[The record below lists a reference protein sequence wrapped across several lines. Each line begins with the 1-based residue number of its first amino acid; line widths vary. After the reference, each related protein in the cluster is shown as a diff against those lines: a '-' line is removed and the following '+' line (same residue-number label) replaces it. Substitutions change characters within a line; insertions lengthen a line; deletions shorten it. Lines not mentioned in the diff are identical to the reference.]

1 MKGQGMLISAFAFA
15 LVIAVFAVINVD
27 PVQVNFLFAKTST
40 PLILVILVSTL
51 LGGLTVGLFGM
62 IRIYKLQKSL
72 KAADKKL
79 SDLQAGPAGETVHRT
94 SPAEAAA
101 AGRPSEDGGAED
113 REAASA
119 GTDETDG
126 KPGESGRPNRPSA
139 QDE

>member
-27 PVQVNFLFAKTST
+27 QVQVNFLFAKTST

-72 KAADKKL
+72 KAAEKKL
-79 SDLQAGPAGETVHRT
+79 NELQAGSSGDETVRRT
-94 SPAEAAA
+94 SSDEADA
-101 AGRPSEDGGAED
+101 AGQPSEDGGSQE
-113 REAASA
+113 REPAVA
-119 GTDETDG
+119 GTDG
-126 KPGESGRPNRPSA
+126 KPGESGHTNRPSA